1 MPQTLPELR
10 INGSDVVYQTYGVRM
25 GDGFI
30 DALTEPLSLKDFIE
44 NESRLEHGTRVV
56 VGASPK
62 CQARELTLDFTIEGS
77 SPADFLAKKNAFLS
91 LMYAGSV
98 EIQVPRESPDTYRL
112 VYLGK
117 GATYSVNPQRTF
129 CHIVLKFKEPN
140 PADRAESA
148 TSGGNG

>member
-10 INGSDVVYQTYGVRM
+10 INGSDTVYQTYGVRM

-44 NESRLEHGTRVV
+44 NESRLEHGKRIV
-56 VGASPK
+56 VGTSPK
-62 CQARELTLDFTIEGS
+62 YQSRELTLDFTVEGS
-77 SPADFLAKKNAFLS
+77 DPADFLAKKNAFLA

-98 EIQVPRESPDTYRL
+98 EIQVPRDSADTYRL

-117 GATYSVNPQRTF
+117 GAEYSMNPQRTF
-129 CHIVLKFKEPN
+129 CHMVLKFVEPN
-140 PADRAESA
+140 PADRAASA
-148 TSGGNG
+148 TA